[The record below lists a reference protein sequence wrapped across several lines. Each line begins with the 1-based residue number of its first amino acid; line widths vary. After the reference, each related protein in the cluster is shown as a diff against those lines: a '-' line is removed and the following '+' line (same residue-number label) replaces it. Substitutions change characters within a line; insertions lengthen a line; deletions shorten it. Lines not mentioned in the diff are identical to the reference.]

1 MQRCHSSALSNRCYV
16 HSIAAG
22 WRINRS
28 KAVSYL
34 ETHTN
39 KSPCVFELCIRVMKW
54 TLQNDSTVSRSP
66 KAGAVCRAASK
77 STPRT
82 DPADASLQ
90 SQLFPS
96 ASPSQSLTG
105 RDKIRKALIE
115 LANSDAFLD
124 LIVDQLQSKGLQL

>member
-1 MQRCHSSALSNRCYV
+1 MQWTFQKTGTVLTS
-16 HSIAAG
+16 
-22 WRINRS
+22 S
-28 KAVSYL
+28 KAG
-34 ETHTN
+34 N
-39 KSPCVFELCIRVMKW
+39 
-54 TLQNDSTVSRSP
+54 
-66 KAGAVCRAASK
+66 ACRAASK

-96 ASPSQSLTG
+96 APLSQSLTG

>member
-1 MQRCHSSALSNRCYV
+1 M

-39 KSPCVFELCIRVMKW
+39 KSPCVFEFCIRVMKW

-77 STPRT
+77 STPCT
-82 DPADASLQ
+82 DPADASLH

-124 LIVDQLQSKGLQL
+124 LIVDQLQSKGLQI